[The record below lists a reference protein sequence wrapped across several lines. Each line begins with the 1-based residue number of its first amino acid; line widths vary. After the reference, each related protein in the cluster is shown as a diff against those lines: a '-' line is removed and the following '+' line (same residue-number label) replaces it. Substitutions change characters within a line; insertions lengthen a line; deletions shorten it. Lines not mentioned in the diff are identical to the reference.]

1 MELEE
6 DKRQLN
12 YSSSYC
18 KQAILGKIN
27 KTPAPNTNGTGVFV
41 FLTLSSETKDIMKS
55 LMLSLYYNLAATMN
69 INTRSSRLSV

>member
-18 KQAILGKIN
+18 KQTILGKIN

-55 LMLSLYYNLAATMN
+55 LMLVLYYNLTTTMD
-69 INTRSSRLSV
+69 INTLDSWLFI